1 MLGLDAIDLSSL
13 CSALEDNSADV
24 TWWIDPRTGEVGA
37 HVEGNDDEALDDL
50 DERGLV
56 VIEPIGSREAYG
68 DLEAFTA
75 RVRDPRARELLER
88 AIAGR
93 GAFRRF
99 KDTLFEFEDLRRA
112 WFAFHDVRM
121 ERRAIGWLRDEG
133 VIDDDEAERALAA
146 RPDPDLPPIAGPFDA
161 EAIARA
167 VAADLETLYGDRL
180 KGVVLFGSW
189 ARGDAHPESDIDLL
203 IVLDDVGSPYD
214 ELRHMAPIL
223 DRYSESNETVV
234 SAHVVEDRDWKEP
247 TRPFLIRAKAEGKH
261 VA

>member
-37 HVEGNDDEALDDL
+37 HVEGNDDEVLDDL

-68 DLEAFTA
+68 DLEDFTA
-75 RVRDPRARELLER
+75 CVRDPRARELLER

-99 KDTLFEFEDLRRA
+99 KDTLFEFEELRTA
-112 WFAFHDVRM
+112 WFAFRDVRM
-121 ERRAIGWLRDEG
+121 ERRAIEWLRDVG
-133 VIDDDEAERALAA
+133 LIDGNEAERALAA

-161 EAIARA
+161 EAISRA
-167 VAADLETLYGDRL
+167 VARDLEDLYGDRL

-203 IVLDDVGSPYD
+203 VVLDRVDSSWD
-214 ELRHMAPIL
+214 ERRRMGPIMDRH
-223 DRYSESNETVV
+223 SEDNETVV
-234 SAHVVEDRDWKEP
+234 SAIVVAETDYRDPKTP
-247 TRPFLIRAKAEGKH
+247 MLIRASIEGKEI
-261 VA
+261 A